1 MSSRSSSSRFVNI
14 GERTNVTGSAKFK
27 KLILAGDYEAAVE
40 VARDQVEN
48 GAQIIDINMDEGL
61 LDAHEAMTTFIKRIA
76 AEPDI
81 ARVPLMIDSSKW
93 SVIEAG
99 LKCVSGKPIVNSISM
114 KEGEEAFLI
123 LHGADKRDDLGAG
136 QRRIRRATTADPIR
150 IKDIP
155 VTDKPIRIKS
165 GPRGR
170 RDLRT
175 VGAFGRRRGL
185 GRRLRGR
192 FRLRDRRLRGRWLR
206 GRWGHLCGQANSAGE
221 RQGERERTERMKR
234 VHSLPS
240 KGDIRSPLTMRPRVS
255 LFPPSSRAVSSTEST
270 RRAIGDF
277 SSS

>member
-1 MSSRSSSSRFVNI
+1 MSSTASSSRFVNI

-114 KEGEEAFLI
+114 KEGEEAFL
-123 LHGADKRDDLGAG
+123 HHA
-136 QRRIRRATTADPIR
+136 
-150 IKDIP
+150 
-155 VTDKPIRIKS
+155 
-165 GPRGR
+165 
-170 RDLRT
+170 
-175 VGAFGRRRGL
+175 
-185 GRRLRGR
+185 RLRLTDWHR
-192 FRLRDRRLRGRWLR
+192 FPARRHHFRSQY
-206 GRWGHLCGQANSAGE
+206 LCG
-221 RQGERERTERMKR
+221 
-234 VHSLPS
+234 
-240 KGDIRSPLTMRPRVS
+240 GD
-255 LFPPSSRAVSSTEST
+255 
-270 RRAIGDF
+270 GD
-277 SSS
+277 